1 MIRVT
6 PAEFE
11 SLVAEAL
18 DAIPAEFQRHLGNT
32 LVTIEDEPSRRQ
44 LEELGVR
51 ARHTLLG
58 LYTGT
63 PLTRRDAN
71 FAALPDTIHLFRGPI
86 LRASRSKEDVVRQ
99 VRDTVVHEIGH
110 FFGLSDADLP

>member
-1 MIRVT
+1 MVRVS
-6 PAEFE
+6 PEEFE
-11 SLVAEAL
+11 SLVSQAL
-18 DAIPAEFQRHLGNT
+18 DEIPDEFQRHLGNT
-32 LVTIEDEPSRRQ
+32 LVTIEAEPSRTQ

-51 ARHTLLG
+51 PRHTLLG

-63 PLTRRDAN
+63 PLPHRDAN
-71 FAALPDTIHLFRGPI
+71 FAGLPDTIHLFRGPI
-86 LRASRSKEDVVRQ
+86 LRASGNRAEVIRQ

>member
-1 MIRVT
+1 MVRLT
-6 PAEFE
+6 PDEFE
-11 SLVAEAL
+11 ALVAEAL
-18 DAIPAEFQRHLGNT
+18 DAIPEEFQRHLENT
-32 LVTIEDEPSRRQ
+32 LVTIEAEPSRAR

-51 ARHTLLG
+51 PRDTLLG

-63 PLTRRDAN
+63 PLPQRDAN
-71 FAALPDTIHLFRGPI
+71 FAALPDTI
-86 LRASRSKEDVVRQ
+86 LRASATRADAIRQ

>member
-1 MIRVT
+1 MVRVT
-6 PAEFE
+6 PDEFE
-11 SLVAEAL
+11 ALVAEAL
-18 DAIPAEFQRHLGNT
+18 DAIPEEFQRHLENT
-32 LVTIEDEPSRRQ
+32 LVTIEAEPSRAQ
-44 LEELGVR
+44 LDDLGVR
-51 ARHTLLG
+51 PRDTLLG

-63 PLTRRDAN
+63 PLPHRDAN

-86 LRASRSKEDVVRQ
+86 LRASGTRADVIRQ